1 MKISLLGYMGSGKTT
16 IGRQL
21 AASLQLNFLDLDELI
36 EQNQGKSIHR
46 IFTESGQIKFR
57 KLEKQILDEVLTTE
71 DDFVL
76 ALGGGTPAY
85 FDNMDFINQNTTS
98 VYLRADMGS
107 LLERLKEEKDK
118 RPLLSHL
125 DPDELPEFLAKHL
138 FERRNFYERA
148 DFVVDIKNKT
158 ISEITA
164 QIILHLHPQK

>member
-1 MKISLLGYMGSGKTT
+1 MGSGKTT

-57 KLEKQILDEVLTTE
+57 KLEKLILDEVLATE

-85 FDNMDFINQNTTS
+85 FDNMDFINQNSTS
-98 VYLRADMGS
+98 VYLRADTGS